1 MALRMNKRLQKEFEA
16 FQKNTHDMKAV
27 LPQNNLTLWHVNFPG
42 AKGTLYE
49 GEQFTIQLRFGNDY
63 VPSITISPSIHQKY
77 CLWVTSQSTNTS
89 TRTGSSVSPYSTTV
103 HLSIFRV
110 VASPHSHLH
119 LPLSAKHA
127 QQRQEKRKTLQRC
140 RVCETRSGQRP

>member
-49 GEQFTIQLRFGNDY
+49 GEQFTIQLRFNNDY
-63 VPSITISPSIHQKY
+63 VPTRPLSPSSPQKC
-77 CLWVTSQSTNTS
+77 CLSVTYPSTNTS
-89 TRTGSSVSPYSTTV
+89 TRMGSSACRSSTTV
-103 HLSIFRV
+103 L
-110 VASPHSHLH
+110 
-119 LPLSAKHA
+119 LPLF
-127 QQRQEKRKTLQRC
+127 
-140 RVCETRSGQRP
+140 

>member
-49 GEQFTIQLRFGNDY
+49 GEQFTIQLRFNNDY
-63 VPSITISPSIHQKY
+63 VPQHPRSRSSHPKCSSSGMCPS
-77 CLWVTSQSTNTS
+77 TS
-89 TRTGSSVSPYSTTV
+89 TSTPTDSYVCPSSTTV
-103 HLSIFRV
+103 PMSLS
-110 VASPHSHLH
+110 
-119 LPLSAKHA
+119 
-127 QQRQEKRKTLQRC
+127 
-140 RVCETRSGQRP
+140 

>member
-63 VPSITISPSIHQKY
+63 VPNDTISPLSHQKY
-77 CLWVTSQSTNTS
+77 YSWGMCRFTNTS
-89 TRTGSSVSPYSTTV
+89 TPMASYACPSSTTV
-103 HLSIFRV
+103 F
-110 VASPHSHLH
+110 
-119 LPLSAKHA
+119 LPLF
-127 QQRQEKRKTLQRC
+127 
-140 RVCETRSGQRP
+140 